1 MLSRDYKVPRE
12 TPDSFSRAKWTLA
25 ERTSRALSGADS
37 GLPGFMGQ
45 RVARVSVEVEGV
57 SPLLWMRG
65 QSVFPRTFW
74 SGRGDGLEVA
84 AVGAAD
90 VWVGEASEGSGSLDK
105 KLSPLLRDAER
116 GVRYHGGLRF
126 DAEGGPS
133 EEWDAFGAYRFVLP
147 RFEMVRE
154 DGEYSLACNLV
165 LPRDAER
172 KEEILAEIEALAAP
186 EDNVEF
192 SLPRLVRRMD
202 SPDFEG
208 WSRNIE
214 KALAAFESGEM
225 GKVVLARRA
234 GFVFEDDLDA
244 TLLAASLRDA
254 TPGCFH
260 FYAEPE
266 EGVAFVGASP
276 ERLYRREGSAIKSE
290 AVAGTRPRGDSDAD
304 DDDLRDDLL
313 GSEKD
318 RAEHG
323 YVRVG
328 IEENLRPLCDAVEV
342 EEGASEMKG
351 ASRRHLVSK
360 VRGTLREGSTDVDI
374 LEALHPTPAVG
385 GYPGGKAVEEIRG
398 MEPFDRGWYA
408 GPIGWISSDGAEFAV
423 GIRSGLV
430 RRKKLALFSGAGIV
444 AGSTPEGEWAEIEQK
459 ISDFACVLGLGEE
472 PGERSDRFL
481 DREIAPLRES

>member
-1 MLSRDYKVPRE
+1 MLSKDYKVSSNN
-12 TPDSFSRAKWTLA
+12 PDSFSRAKWTLA

-37 GLPGFMGQ
+37 GLPGFEGE
-45 RVARVSVEVEGV
+45 RVVRVSVEMEGG
-57 SPLLWMRG
+57 SPLLWMRE
-65 QSVFPRTFW
+65 QSVFPKTFW
-74 SGRGDGLEVA
+74 SGREDGLEAA

-90 VWVGEASEGSGSLDK
+90 VKVGEGSEGPESLDK
-105 KLSPLLRDAER
+105 KLSPLLRDSER
-116 GVRYHGGLRF
+116 SVRYHGGLRF
-126 DAEGGPS
+126 DAGDEPGD
-133 EEWDAFGAYRFVLP
+133 EWESFGAYRFVLP

-154 DGEYSLACNLV
+154 DGELSLVCNLV
-165 LPRDAER
+165 LPRDAEK

-186 EDNVEF
+186 EEDEEF
-192 SLPRLVRRMD
+192 SLPRLVRRTD
-202 SPDFEG
+202 SPDFGG
-208 WSRNIE
+208 WIRNIE
-214 KALAAFESGEM
+214 KALAAFENGEM
-225 GKVVLARRA
+225 DKVVLARRA

-244 TLLAASLRDA
+244 ALLAASLRDA

-266 EGVAFVGASP
+266 EGAAFVGASP
-276 ERLYRREGSAIKSE
+276 ERLYRREGRAVKSE

-304 DDDLRDDLL
+304 DEDLRDDLL
-313 GSEKD
+313 ASEKD

-360 VRGTLREGSTDVDI
+360 VRGTLREGATDADV
-374 LEALHPTPAVG
+374 LGALHPTPAVG
-385 GYPGGKAVEEIRG
+385 GYPGRKAVEEIRG

-408 GPIGWISSDGAEFAV
+408 GPIGWISSEGAEFAV

-430 RRKKLALFSGAGIV
+430 RGKKLALFSGAGIV
-444 AGSTPEGEWAEIEQK
+444 AGSTPEDEWAEIEQK
-459 ISDFACVLGLGEE
+459 ISDFAAVLGLDHEHAA
-472 PGERSDRFL
+472 R
-481 DREIAPLRES
+481 

>member
-1 MLSRDYKVPRE
+1 M
-12 TPDSFSRAKWTLA
+12 LA
-25 ERTSRALSGADS
+25 ERASRALSGAES
-37 GLPGFMGQ
+37 GLPGFEGE
-45 RVARVSVEVEGV
+45 RVVRVSVEMEGV

-65 QSVFPRTFW
+65 QSVFPKTFW

-90 VWVGEASEGSGSLDK
+90 VRVGEASEGPGPLDK
-105 KLSPLLRDAER
+105 MLSPLLRDAER

-126 DAEGGPS
+126 DAEWGPDT
-133 EEWDAFGAYRFVLP
+133 EWEPFGTYRFVLP
-147 RFEMVRE
+147 RFEVVRE
-154 DGEYSLACNLV
+154 DGELSLVCNLV
-165 LPRDAER
+165 LPRDAEKR
-172 KEEILAEIEALAAP
+172 EEILAEIEALAAP

-192 SLPRLVRRMD
+192 SLPRLVRRTD
-202 SPDFEG
+202 SPDFGG

-214 KALAAFESGEM
+214 KALAAFEGGGM
-225 GKVVLARRA
+225 DKVVLARRA
-234 GFVFEDDLDA
+234 GFVFEDGLDA
-244 TLLAASLRDA
+244 ALLAASLFDA

-266 EGVAFVGASP
+266 RGVAFVGASP
-276 ERLYRREGSAIKSE
+276 ERLYRRAGSAIKSE

-328 IEENLRPLCDAVEV
+328 IEENLRPLCDSLKV

-360 VRGTLREGSTDVDI
+360 VRGTLRGDATDADV

-385 GYPGGKAVEEIRG
+385 GYPGVKAVEEIRS

-408 GPIGWISSDGAEFAV
+408 GPIGWISSEGAEFAV

-430 RRKKLALFSGAGIV
+430 RGKKLALFSGAGIV

-459 ISDFACVLGLGEE
+459 ISDFAAVLGLDHEHAA
-472 PGERSDRFL
+472 R
-481 DREIAPLRES
+481 